1 MARNERRQ
9 RYRVRNGGIRGS
21 STSFTVLGRS
31 VRDTTTD
38 GEKEDIMRPIIGIGA
53 LGAVV
58 GVGIGLILGGIAAG
72 VVVGI
77 LGLASGAYYGKTR
90 GRSNPTRRNLSAS

>member
-1 MARNERRQ
+1 
-9 RYRVRNGGIRGS
+9 
-21 STSFTVLGRS
+21 
-31 VRDTTTD
+31 
-38 GEKEDIMRPIIGIGA
+38 MRPIIGIGA

>member
-1 MARNERRQ
+1 
-9 RYRVRNGGIRGS
+9 
-21 STSFTVLGRS
+21 
-31 VRDTTTD
+31 
-38 GEKEDIMRPIIGIGA
+38 MRPIIGIGA

-90 GRSNPTRRNLSAS
+90 GRRV